1 MSQPNGDR
9 PILNNRYEVHSR
21 IGRGGMADVYLARDL
36 QLDRPVAVKV
46 LFPEYANDGNFVERF
61 RREAQAAANLTHP
74 NIVSIFDWGQQGST
88 YFIVME
94 YVNGQTL
101 ADIVRTDGQLD
112 PIRAAEIADGVAGAL
127 THAHSNGV
135 IHRDVKPGN
144 VLVGKDGSAKVT
156 DFGIARAAN
165 ASADEGLTQAGAVMG
180 TAQYFSPEQALG
192 ESLDA
197 RSDLYSLGVV
207 MYEMAAGRPAFTGDG
222 PVSIAYKQVHEQ
234 AVPLS
239 RIRADIPRGY
249 QAIVEKLMQKQPG
262 ARYESGQAVRADL
275 RRFLDGQSVR
285 AETAATGAVAATTV
299 MAKAQTAYGETQAI
313 PATARTTG
321 GQVVVRGGDGQPMTT
336 GYAPYEEP
344 PKRSNALLVGSLV
357 LVIGAIGLLAF
368 LLVRALQS
376 DGNSDVAQV
385 AVPNVVGQQ
394 QEAAQVLLEEA
405 RLVAVIE
412 FVEEGPAGEAE
423 GIVVAQDPAADSEA
437 DEGSEVT
444 IQVVQPGD
452 VEPVVLDDY
461 TGRSAT
467 EVQAELDALD
477 IVVSLQDE
485 PSSEIRAGDVV
496 RQDPAA
502 GSEVIPGQDGVTL
515 FVAVAPDQVV
525 VPNVVGIEAADA
537 VGQLVGLGLRQ
548 RRVTE
553 ASNTMGAGLVIRTE
567 PAASTP
573 VAPNTEVVI
582 VVSSGA
588 APAVVPDV
596 IGLSETDATTALQD
610 VGLGRVVTFITVD
623 AGSAEVGTVIAV
635 SPGVG
640 ETAPVGSRVNI
651 SVGRAAATTTT
662 TAPPTSTSTTAAST
676 SSSSS
681 SSTSTT
687 GG

>member
-46 LFPEYANDGNFVERF
+46 LFPEYANDDNFVERF

-101 ADIVRTDGQLD
+101 ADIVRAEGPLD
-112 PIRAAEIADGVAGAL
+112 PNRAAEIADGVAGAL
-127 THAHSNGV
+127 THAHANGV

-144 VLVGKDGSAKVT
+144 VLVGKDGSVKVT

-165 ASADEGLTQAGAVMG
+165 AAAEEGLTQAGAVMG

-249 QAIVEKLMQKQPG
+249 QAIVEKLMQKQPA

-275 RRFLDGQSVR
+275 RRFLDGSNVH
-285 AETAATGAVAATTV
+285 ALTAATGVAAATTV

-321 GQVVVRGGDGQPMTT
+321 GQVVVRGDNGQPVTT

-357 LVIGAIGLLAF
+357 LVLGAIGLLAF
-368 LLVRALQS
+368 LLVNALQS
-376 DGNSDVAQV
+376 DGEGDVRQV
-385 AVPNVVGQQ
+385 PVPNVVGQQ
-394 QEAAQVLLEEA
+394 QAEAERLLGEA
-405 RLVAVIE
+405 GLVPRVE
-412 FVEEGPAGEAE
+412 FIDEGPAGEGE
-423 GIVVAQDPAADSEA
+423 GIVAGQSPAAGEDV

-444 IQVVQPGD
+444 IQVVQPG
-452 VEPVVLDDY
+452 VEPVELGNY
-461 TGRSAT
+461 AGRSAAEVRT
-467 EVQAELDALD
+467 ELEGLGIAVQ
-477 IVVSLQDE
+477 LQDE
-485 PSSEIRAGDVV
+485 PSEAVRAGDVV

-502 GSEVIPGQDGVTL
+502 GSEAIPGETTVTL

-537 VGQLVGLGLRQ
+537 VGQIVGLGLRQ
-548 RRVTE
+548 QRVTE

-588 APAVVPDV
+588 APVVVPNV

-610 VGLGRVVTFITVD
+610 VGLGRVVTYITVD
-623 AGSAEVGTVIAV
+623 AGSPQVGTVIDV
-635 SPGVG
+635 TPGEG
-640 ETAPVGSRVNI
+640 ETAPAGSRVNI

-662 TAPPTSTSTTAAST
+662 TAPTTTTGATSSSSTTSGSTSTTD
-676 SSSSS
+676 
-681 SSTSTT
+681 
-687 GG
+687 G